1 MRQTSVI
8 LLNEISLNKPL
19 YLEPFIG
26 SQAIFASAVRF
37 WIAVDAQIAGYHSCK
52 VIRVEIH
59 RVKHLSARAIP
70 VHIYI
75 EGSRW
80 FDYQY

>member
-8 LLNEISLNKPL
+8 LLNKISLNKPL
-19 YLEPFIG
+19 YLEAFMG
-26 SQAIFASAVRF
+26 SQAIFAKAVRF
-37 WIAVDAQIAGYHSCK
+37 WIAVVPQIAGHHSCK

-59 RVKHLSARAIP
+59 RIKHLSASAIP
-70 VHIYI
+70 VHVYI

-80 FDYQY
+80 SYYQY